1 MKRIVYSLVAIGLFA
16 FALSTVHQV
25 NRTNQQIHLKKIEL
39 QSTEVKL
46 KELEKNYN
54 QLNTDKANSDAERL
68 KLEQEKTELQKQL
81 EARAILKER
90 NKVYAAQAS
99 LPGSCADWITQ
110 AGVTDVASASIL
122 IARESHCNP
131 MALNASSG
139 ACGIPQ
145 ALPCSKLG
153 TNDPVAQIK
162 WMQGYVFARYGS
174 WANALAFHY
183 ANNWY

>member
-1 MKRIVYSLVAIGLFA
+1 MKRLIYSLVSILLFA
-16 FALSTVHQV
+16 SALSVIHQV
-25 NRTNQQIHLKKIEL
+25 NRSNQQIHLKKIEL

-46 KELEKNYN
+46 KKLEQDYN
-54 QLNTDKANSDAERL
+54 KLNTDKASSDAERL
-68 KLEQEKTELQKQL
+68 KLEQEKKELEAQL
-81 EARAILKER
+81 QARAILRER

-110 AGVTDVASASIL
+110 AGVTDVGSATIL
-122 IARESHCNP
+122 KARESGCNP
-131 MALNASSG
+131 YARNASSG